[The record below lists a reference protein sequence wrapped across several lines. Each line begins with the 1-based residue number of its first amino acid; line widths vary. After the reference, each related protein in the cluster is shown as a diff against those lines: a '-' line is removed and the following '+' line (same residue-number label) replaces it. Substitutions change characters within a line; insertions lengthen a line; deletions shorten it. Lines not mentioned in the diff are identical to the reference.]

1 MSKLIDIPA
10 EELVGM
16 MMSSVQDVFH
26 TMLSLEV
33 DLDKHESSVPSE
45 EHCTPAF
52 STNTEMIAANVGFS
66 GKIYGMVYLCME
78 VSLARSLTMQL
89 LGMDDVDENDHETIN
104 DALGELAN
112 MTVGGFKNQLSHKGY
127 SCQLTIP
134 SILRG
139 SSFTVESTSQAQ
151 RETFH
156 FDTEGRSFVAD
167 LFIRKGEE

>member
-1 MSKLIDIPA
+1 MSKLIDIPE

-16 MMSSVQDVFH
+16 MMSSVQDVFS

-33 DLDKHESSVPSE
+33 DLDRHESTMPSE
-45 EHCTPAF
+45 DNCSPAF
-52 STNTEMIAANVGFS
+52 STGSEMIAANVGFS
-66 GKIYGMVYLCME
+66 GKIFGMVYLCM
-78 VSLARSLTMQL
+78 SISFAKSLTMQL
-89 LGMDDVDENDHETIN
+89 LGMEEVEDNDHETIN

-139 SSFTVESTSQAQ
+139 EGFTVESTSEAQ
-151 RETFH
+151 RETFY
-156 FDTEGRSFVAD
+156 FDSEGNPFVAD
-167 LFIRKGEE
+167 LFIRKGD

>member
-1 MSKLIDIPA
+1 MPKLIDIP
-10 EELVGM
+10 ESELVGM
-16 MMSSVQDVFH
+16 MLSSVQDVFN
-26 TMLSLEV
+26 TMLSLQV
-33 DLDKHESSVPSE
+33 DLDRHESTVPNE
-45 EHCTPAF
+45 EHCAPAF
-52 STNTEMIAANVGFS
+52 KADTEMIAANVGFS

-78 VSLARSLTMQL
+78 ASLARSLTMQL
-89 LGMDDVDENDHETIN
+89 LGMNDVDEADHETIN

-139 SSFTVESTSQAQ
+139 SGFSIESTSQAQ

-156 FDTEGRSFVAD
+156 FDTEGRHFVAD
-167 LFIRKGEE
+167 LFIRKGED

>member
-1 MSKLIDIPA
+1 
-10 EELVGM
+10 
-16 MMSSVQDVFH
+16 MSSVQDVFK
-26 TMLSLEV
+26 TMLSLQV

-52 STNTEMIAANVGFS
+52 STTSEMIAANVGFS
-66 GKIYGMVYLCME
+66 GKIYGMVYLCMD
-78 VSLARSLTMQL
+78 VSLARSLTMQM
-89 LGMDDVDENDHETIN
+89 LGMDDVDADDHETIN

-139 SSFTVESTSQAQ
+139 TAFTVESTSQAQ
-151 RETFH
+151 RETFY
-156 FDTEGRSFVAD
+156 FDTEGQRFVAD
-167 LFIRKGEE
+167 LFIRKGDE

>member
-1 MSKLIDIPA
+1 MSKLIDIPE

-16 MMSSVQDVFH
+16 MMSSVQDVFS

-33 DLDKHESSVPSE
+33 DLDKHESSMPTE
-45 EHCTPAF
+45 EHVSPAY
-52 STNTEMIAANVGFS
+52 NTSSEMIAANIGFS
-66 GKIYGMVYLCME
+66 GKIFGMVYLCME
-78 VSLARSLTMQL
+78 TSLAKQLTKQL
-89 LGMDDVDENDHETIN
+89 LGMDEVEDNDHETIN

-139 SSFTVESTSQAQ
+139 NSFTVESTSQSQ

-156 FDTEGRSFVAD
+156 FDTEGSTFVAD
-167 LFIRKGEE
+167 LFIREGE

>member
-1 MSKLIDIPA
+1 MSKLIDIPE

-16 MMSSVQDVFH
+16 MMSSVQDVFQ
-26 TMLSLEV
+26 TMLSLQV
-33 DLDKHESSVPSE
+33 DLDKHESSMPSE
-45 EHCTPAF
+45 QYVTPAYDKAE
-52 STNTEMIAANVGFS
+52 NMIAANIGFS
-66 GKIYGMVYLCME
+66 GKIYGMVYLCMDIN
-78 VSLARSLTMQL
+78 LAMSLTKQL
-89 LGMDDVDENDHETIN
+89 LGMDEVDANDHETIN

-139 SSFTVESTSQAQ
+139 QSFTVESTSHSQ

-156 FDTEGRSFVAD
+156 FDCEGESFVAD
-167 LFIRKGEE
+167 LFIRKEE